1 MPVTVSRGLGIVQ
14 LGYHMLNFL
23 GMTQWSVYMLECWD
37 RTLYTGIAIDVE
49 KRLAAHQAGK
59 GAKYTRGRLPVKLVW
74 VESGLDEGDA
84 RRREWDIKQLSR
96 QGKQD
101 LFAK

>member
-1 MPVTVSRGLGIVQ
+1 MSDT
-14 LGYHMLNFL
+14 
-23 GMTQWSVYMLECWD
+23 WSVYMLECWD

-49 KRLAAHQAGK
+49 KRLAAHQTGK

-74 VESGLDEGDA
+74 VESGLEEGDA
-84 RRREWDIKQLSR
+84 RRREWEIKQLSR
-96 QGKQD
+96 QEKQD

>member
-1 MPVTVSRGLGIVQ
+1 MSA
-14 LGYHMLNFL
+14 
-23 GMTQWSVYMLECWD
+23 QWSVYMLECWD

-59 GAKYTRGRLPVKLVW
+59 GAKYTRGRLPVKFVW
-74 VESGLDEGDA
+74 VESGLEEGDA

>member
-1 MPVTVSRGLGIVQ
+1 MSA
-14 LGYHMLNFL
+14 
-23 GMTQWSVYMLECWD
+23 QWSVYMLECWD

-74 VESGLDEGDA
+74 VESGLEEGDA